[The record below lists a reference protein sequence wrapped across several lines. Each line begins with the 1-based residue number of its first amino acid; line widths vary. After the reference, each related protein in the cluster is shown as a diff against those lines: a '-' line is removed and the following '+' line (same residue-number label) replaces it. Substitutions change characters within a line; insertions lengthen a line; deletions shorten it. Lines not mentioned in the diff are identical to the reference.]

1 MTVYGY
7 CRVSTARQASE
18 GKRLVN
24 GAAKDSHWGGDI
36 LGQSRW
42 LKAAASGARPHG
54 AVASERPPG
63 RCA

>member
-1 MTVYGY
+1 MNGPEILDLIRHDLQRAV
-7 CRVSTARQASE
+7 AR
-18 GKRLVN
+18 VN
-24 GAAKDSHWGGDI
+24 GGAKVSHWGGDI